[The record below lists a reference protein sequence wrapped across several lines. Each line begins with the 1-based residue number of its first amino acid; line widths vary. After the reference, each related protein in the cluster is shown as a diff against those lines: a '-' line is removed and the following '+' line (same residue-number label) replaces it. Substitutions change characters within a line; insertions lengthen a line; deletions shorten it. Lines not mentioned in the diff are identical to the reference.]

1 MIKVPDGKEGWVE
14 QPGNIG
20 RSADKRSQAKMD
32 TGGKRGYGCNPC
44 SQPERDVCQCTGETD
59 FIACRFWGHAAEDVF
74 QYCRKGSVI
83 VITGKICTGH
93 HVNNE
98 GNNVDP
104 AAVIAERVYFLD
116 RKRAPEI
123 EPAANIPESSGRL
136 K

>member
-1 MIKVPDGKEGWVE
+1 M
-14 QPGNIG
+14 
-20 RSADKRSQAKMD
+20 
-32 TGGKRGYGCNPC
+32 
-44 SQPERDVCQCTGETD
+44 
-59 FIACRFWGHAAEDVF
+59 
-74 QYCRKGSVI
+74 I